1 MISSSAPNR
10 GERML
15 ERADHAFARVRM
27 AFKKFSSI
35 FTPVDLE
42 ILQRVFDQLCAE
54 RRLALKDQEQREQL
68 AYEVIQAFENGICD
82 EVALRRLFSKRREA
96 MAE

>member
-1 MISSSAPNR
+1 
-10 GERML
+10 
-15 ERADHAFARVRM
+15 M
-27 AFKKFSSI
+27 AFKKYSSI

-54 RRLALKDQEQREQL
+54 RRLALKDREQREQL